1 MVVVAQLVRALDCG
15 SRCRGFESHLPPP
28 KLKSA
33 WLIEVKHSCFI
44 YTYPHAA
51 SMPHV
56 QHLYLF
62 SRPTDGEDQQL
73 RALLSE
79 TIGAAPKVSITD
91 TPQSR
96 LYSYPTERSVS
107 EMELRRELLTRLIPW
122 GRTTHSAFYLPASS
136 ATAEITQR
144 RLRPRR
150 HAHNDGAAAR
160 AGTPLRSLGGDDRP
174 HRSGYGRRHT
184 LQRELY
190 APHRA
195 PPRALP

>member
-107 EMELRRELLTRLIPW
+107 EMELRRELLTRLIP
-122 GRTTHSAFYLPASS
+122 GAHHTQRLLPPLHECHSRDH
-136 ATAEITQR
+136 TR

-150 HAHNDGAAAR
+150 HAHDDGAAAR
-160 AGTPLRSLGGDDRP
+160 AGTSLRSLGGDDCP
-174 HRSGYGRRHT
+174 DRSGYGRRHT

>member
-33 WLIEVKHSCFI
+33 WLIEVKRSCFI

-62 SRPTDGEDQQL
+62 SRPTDEEDQQL

-79 TIGAAPKVSITD
+79 TLSAAPKVSSTD
-91 TPQSR
+91 TPQGR

-107 EMELRRELLTRLIPW
+107 ETELRRELLTRLIPW
-122 GRTTHSAFYLPASS
+122 GAPP
-136 ATAEITQR
+136 TAPST
-144 RLRPRR
+144 
-150 HAHNDGAAAR
+150 
-160 AGTPLRSLGGDDRP
+160 S
-174 HRSGYGRRHT
+174 
-184 LQRELY
+184 
-190 APHRA
+190 
-195 PPRALP
+195 PPRAPQPRSHTSPSTSTAHSRRRSCCPSWHVCQVARRR